1 MGAGCTLALPAL
13 IPSSSLGADKK
24 IAPNSRINL
33 ACIGVGG
40 QGTGNLRSFLGDERV
55 QVVAVCDVD
64 DSHRNQAL
72 QVAQLKENAGYKHFR
87 ELLARS
93 DVDAV
98 MIATPDHWH
107 SLVTVAACR
116 AGKDI
121 YCEKPLTASIGEGR
135 FVSDLVR
142 KQQRIFQCGTWRR
155 SGIYTRMACEL
166 VRNGYIGE
174 LKEIEVGVPAAFQI
188 LGGYSGLEAP
198 MPVPKGFDYEM
209 WLGPAP
215 EAPFTPA
222 RCHFNFRWIM
232 DYAPGYIT
240 DWGAHFIDVAQ
251 WGNHTDDTVPVAVK
265 ASEVRCREQGIY
277 DAPER
282 FHIEYLY
289 GNGVRMT
296 MIATPD
302 GTKYGTKF
310 IGAQGWVFTE
320 NSRLVTEPGELRR
333 TKIKAN
339 ETHLYVSNN
348 HHRNFIDC
356 VISRQETAAPVEAAH
371 RAASCCHLGA
381 IAALLKREL
390 RFDPKTE
397 TFPSDAEANKLLTK
411 TMRGPWRLEA

>member
-1 MGAGCTLALPAL
+1 MVSLPSL
-13 IPSSSLGADKK
+13 VPSSSLGADKK

-64 DSHRNQAL
+64 EGHLDQAR
-72 QVAQLKENAGYKHFR
+72 QVANLKWNAGYRDFR
-87 ELLARS
+87 ELLARG

-121 YCEKPLTASIGEGR
+121 YCEKPVTASIGEGR
-135 FVSDLVR
+135 FVSDLIR
-142 KQQRIFQCGTWRR
+142 KQNRVFQCGTWRR

-166 VRNGYIGE
+166 VRNGYIGQ
-174 LKEIEVGVPAAFQI
+174 LKEIVVGVPATFYVI
-188 LGGYSGLEAP
+188 GGFTGLEAP
-198 MPVPKGFDYEM
+198 ARVPKEFDYEM

-215 EAPFTPA
+215 RAPYTPA
-222 RCHFNFRWIM
+222 RCHFNFRWIL

-251 WGNHTDDTVPVAVK
+251 WGNASDDTTPVAVK
-265 ASEVRCREQGIY
+265 ASEVRCREKGIY

-282 FHIEYLY
+282 FRIEYLY

-296 MIATPD
+296 MIATSD
-302 GTKYGTKF
+302 GSQHGTKF
-310 IGAQGWVFTE
+310 IGTKGWIFTE
-320 NSRLVTEPGELRR
+320 NTRLVTEPAELRR
-333 TKIKAN
+333 TKIKAS
-339 ETHLYVSNN
+339 EKHLYVSTN

-381 IAALLKREL
+381 IAARLKREL
-390 RFDPKTE
+390 KFDPKSE
-397 TFPSDAEANKLLTK
+397 TFPSDAEANALLRK
-411 TMRGPWRLEA
+411 VMRGPWRLEA